1 VLKSEKSSIKVGVFS
16 SPYLTLP
23 RNQFRYTTQTIHLSE
38 QLTAPIKRGDNV
50 GELVLSFKEE
60 VLARMPLVALEDAP
74 ESGFF
79 ARMIDSIKMLF

>member
-1 VLKSEKSSIKVGVFS
+1 MFKSEKSSIKAGVEN

-23 RNQFRYTTQTIHLSE
+23 RNQFRYTTQTLYLSE
-38 QLTAPIKRGDNV
+38 KLTAPIKRGDRV
-50 GELVLSFKEE
+50 GELVLSFKDE
-60 VLARMPLVALEDAP
+60 VLARMDLVALEDAP